1 MGSDFE
7 RSYMGQLRKLVGDQ
21 RIIVPGVR
29 AVIFDKQGRVLL
41 IHRTDSGRWG
51 MPAGA
56 VELGDSAL
64 DALKREVREETG
76 LNVVSA
82 APFAIYSHSR
92 YSFAYPNGDKVQ
104 MFVLVFRVD
113 QWEGELI
120 RETDETMGAE
130 FFPLDNLP
138 DLHEVYVETLN
149 DLKNYNGEFIVK

>member
-1 MGSDFE
+1 MGNDFE
-7 RSYMGQLRKLVGDQ
+7 KSYMGQLRKLVGDQ

-29 AVIFDKQGRVLL
+29 AVIFNKQGRVLL

-76 LNVVSA
+76 LNVLSA
-82 APFAIYSHSR
+82 TPFAIYSHSR
-92 YSFAYPNGDKVQ
+92 YSFSYPNGDKVQ

-120 RETDETMGAE
+120 RETDETVGAE

>member
-1 MGSDFE
+1 MGSSFD
-7 RSYMGQLRKLVGDQ
+7 RSYMGHLRKLVGDQ

-29 AVIFDKQGRVLL
+29 AVISDEKGRVLL
-41 IHRTDSGRWG
+41 VHRTDSGRWG

-64 DALKREVREETG
+64 DTLKREVKEETG
-76 LNVVSA
+76 LNVHSA
-82 APFAIYSHSR
+82 TPFALYSHSR

-113 QWEGELI
+113 EWDGELV

-130 FFPLDNLP
+130 FFPMDALP
-138 DLHEVYVETLN
+138 DLHEVYAETLN
-149 DLKNYNGEFIVK
+149 DLKIYDGNFIVK